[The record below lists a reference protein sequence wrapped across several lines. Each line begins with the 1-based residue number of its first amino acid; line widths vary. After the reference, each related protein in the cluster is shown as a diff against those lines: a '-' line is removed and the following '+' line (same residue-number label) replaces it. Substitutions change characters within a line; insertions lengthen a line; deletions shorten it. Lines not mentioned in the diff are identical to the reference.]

1 MAGGGDDAAAARNKM
16 VVLKRHVT
24 GFSTEEDMEVVVGA
38 VGLRVP
44 AGLST
49 PAVLVKNLYLSCDP
63 WMRGRMSKHDEGAT
77 APAPDF
83 VIGEVRLQNS
93 STFSLQN
100 VIGAL
105 RSDVNQH
112 ICVCG

>member
-1 MAGGGDDAAAARNKM
+1 MAGDAVATNKR

-24 GFSTEEDMEVVVGA
+24 GFPTEEDMEVVVGA

-44 AGLST
+44 AGSST

-63 WMRGRMSKHDEGAT
+63 WMRGRMSKHDEGVT

-93 STFSLQN
+93 STFLLLLLN
-100 VIGAL
+100 GVIGAL
-105 RSDVNQH
+105 RSAMNTSA
-112 ICVCG
+112 CG

>member
-1 MAGGGDDAAAARNKM
+1 MAGGGDDAAAVRNKM

-24 GFSTEEDMEVVVGA
+24 GFPTEDMEVVVGTA
-38 VGLRVP
+38 RLRVP
-44 AGLST
+44 AGLT

-93 STFSLQN
+93 STF
-100 VIGAL
+100 
-105 RSDVNQH
+105 
-112 ICVCG
+112 

>member
-1 MAGGGDDAAAARNKM
+1 MAGDAVAANKR

-24 GFSTEEDMEVVVGA
+24 GFLTEEDMEVVVGT

-44 AGLST
+44 AGST
-49 PAVLVKNLYLSCDP
+49 AVLVQNLYLSCDP

-83 VIGEVRLQNS
+83 VIGEVRLQ
-93 STFSLQN
+93 FHPPSLN
-100 VIGAL
+100 VIGIEL
-105 RSDVNQH
+105 
-112 ICVCG
+112 

>member
-1 MAGGGDDAAAARNKM
+1 M

-24 GFSTEEDMEVVVGA
+24 GFPTEEDMEVVVGT
-38 VGLRVP
+38 VRLGVP
-44 AGLST
+44 AGST
-49 PAVLVKNLYLSCDP
+49 SAVLVKNLYLSCDP

-100 VIGAL
+100 AIGAL
-105 RSDVNQH
+105 RSDMNQH
-112 ICVCG
+112 ICVWLIHIRPWRITEWVR